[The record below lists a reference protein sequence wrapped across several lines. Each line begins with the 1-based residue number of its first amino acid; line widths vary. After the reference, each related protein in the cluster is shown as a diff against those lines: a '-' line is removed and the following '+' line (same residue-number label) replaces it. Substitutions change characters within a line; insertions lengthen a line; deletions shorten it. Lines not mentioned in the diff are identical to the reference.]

1 VRGDRQVSADRRPPP
16 AVIGNL
22 AAGLKRLPDLR
33 GAVEALILFLV
44 VVAAGIWAAMSGV
57 LESHPLSSRSEILT
71 ISLST
76 FFVPSLAEELV
87 FRGWLRKGA
96 PIAASL
102 SLVAYVF
109 WHPLQVWL
117 GLPFARPEFL
127 DPRFLSLVA
136 WLGLACT
143 LSRIR
148 SGSIWPA
155 VIIHWG
161 VVVVWIALYAS

>member
-1 VRGDRQVSADRRPPP
+1 MSADERPTGFLTE
-16 AVIGNL
+16 AV
-22 AAGLKRLPDLR
+22 AGLKRLPDMR
-33 GAVEALILFLV
+33 GAIEGLLLFLM

-57 LESHPLSSRSEILT
+57 LVPNPAPRSDLLA
-71 ISLST
+71 ISLSA
-76 FFVPSLAEELV
+76 FLIPALGEELV
-87 FRGWLRKGA
+87 FRGWQRKGL
-96 PIAASL
+96 PVAAVL
-102 SLVAYVF
+102 SLVAF
-109 WHPLQVWL
+109 ILWHPAQAWL
-117 GLPFARPEFL
+117 NLPFGRPEFL

-161 VVVVWIALYAS
+161 VVVVWKALYGG

>member
-1 VRGDRQVSADRRPPP
+1 MSADERAPSFLSE
-16 AVIGNL
+16 AV
-22 AAGLKRLPDLR
+22 AGLKRLPDMR
-33 GAVEALILFLV
+33 GAIEGLLLFLM

-57 LESHPLSSRSEILT
+57 LVPDPAPRSDLLA
-71 ISLST
+71 ISLSA
-76 FFVPSLAEELV
+76 FLIPALGEELV
-87 FRGWLRKGA
+87 FRGWLRKGL
-96 PIAASL
+96 PVAAVL
-102 SLVAYVF
+102 SLVAF
-109 WHPLQVWL
+109 ILWHPAQAWL
-117 GLPFARPEFL
+117 NLPFGRPEFL

-161 VVVVWIALYAS
+161 VVVVWKALYGG

>member
-1 VRGDRQVSADRRPPP
+1 LSADERP
-16 AVIGNL
+16 AGFLNEA
-22 AAGLKRLPDLR
+22 AAGLKRLPDMR
-33 GAVEALILFLV
+33 GAIEGLLLFLV

-57 LESHPLSSRSEILT
+57 LVPNPAPRSDLLA
-71 ISLST
+71 ISLSA
-76 FFVPSLAEELV
+76 FLIPALGEELV
-87 FRGWLRKGA
+87 FRGWLRKGLPVA
-96 PIAASL
+96 GAL
-102 SLVAYVF
+102 SLVVF
-109 WHPLQVWL
+109 ILWHPAQAWL
-117 GLPFARPEFL
+117 NLPFGRPEFL

-161 VVVVWIALYAS
+161 VVVVWKALYGG

>member
-1 VRGDRQVSADRRPPP
+1 MSADERPTGLLNE
-16 AVIGNL
+16 AV
-22 AAGLKRLPDLR
+22 AGLKRLPDMR
-33 GAVEALILFLV
+33 GAIEGLLLFLM

-57 LESHPLSSRSEILT
+57 LVPNPAPRSDLLA
-71 ISLST
+71 ISLSA
-76 FFVPSLAEELV
+76 FLIPALGEELV
-87 FRGWLRKGA
+87 FRGWQRKGL
-96 PIAASL
+96 PVAAVL
-102 SLVAYVF
+102 SLVAF
-109 WHPLQVWL
+109 ILWHPAQAWL
-117 GLPFARPEFL
+117 NLPFGRPEFL

-161 VVVVWIALYAS
+161 VVVVWKALYGG